1 VDLIARILWI
11 TVDFHRLF
19 YRKWLKSLICKGI
32 IKKISTFYTQK
43 VDKYLYCV
51 NVEKNVDE
59 SLKICIDG
67 KKLFLYNICDVYPRS
82 EVASGLGII
91 GAH

>member
-1 VDLIARILWI
+1 MDLIARILWI
-11 TVDFHRLF
+11 TVDFHRIFNL
-19 YRKWLKSLICKGI
+19 KWLKYLLYEGF
-32 IKKISTFYTQK
+32 IKKISTFYTQV

-51 NVEKNVDE
+51 NVEKIVEE